1 MKKTLNMENVRDK
14 KGPTTINAKAHKKGD
29 IKDFNIWLMLLS
41 VSNYIVYKFLF
52 IGFVLGVGWG
62 N

>member
-1 MKKTLNMENVRDK
+1 MKKTLKMENVRDK

-41 VSNYIVYKFLF
+41 VSIILF
-52 IGFVLGVGWG
+52 TSFFSLDSF
-62 N
+62 

>member
-1 MKKTLNMENVRDK
+1 MENFRDK

-52 IGFVLGVGWG
+52 IGFVLGVGGG